1 MSVIG
6 FLLCLVSVPR
16 IDLIVIGIFEGLLDL
31 VLFVKL
37 VKFLVFDLDEG
48 LFVFEG

>member
-6 FLLCLVSVPR
+6 FLLCLVSVPG
-16 IDLIVIGIFEGLLDL
+16 IDLIVIGIFESLLDL

-37 VKFLVFDLDEG
+37 VKFLVFNLDEG
-48 LFVFEG
+48 LFVFKG